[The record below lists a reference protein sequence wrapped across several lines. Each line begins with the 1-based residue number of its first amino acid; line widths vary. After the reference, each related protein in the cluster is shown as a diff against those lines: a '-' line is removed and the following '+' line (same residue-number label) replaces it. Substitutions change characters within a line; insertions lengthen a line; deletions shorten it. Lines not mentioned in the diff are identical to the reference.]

1 MLLVIGLARWRLYA
15 IYRLEHWGLQY
26 VNNTEI
32 TDDDIMEANRTYGSL
47 GELAIM
53 VLPQSQILPLIRKF
67 ELGKY
72 CFVYYNYN
80 RYTRFL
86 YHGRNTLY
94 EFSNHKYRFT
104 WSNGD
109 QRYWKCKC
117 DKRNTRRRHNGFH

>member
-1 MLLVIGLARWRLYA
+1 MKITLFKGLGRWRLYA

-67 ELGKY
+67 ELGKTPGGQDT
-72 CFVYYNYN
+72 FDI
-80 RYTRFL
+80 
-86 YHGRNTLY
+86 
-94 EFSNHKYRFT
+94 FSK
-104 WSNGD
+104 W
-109 QRYWKCKC
+109 Q
-117 DKRNTRRRHNGFH
+117 

>member
-1 MLLVIGLARWRLYA
+1 MIIFPGLGRWRLYA

-67 ELGKY
+67 ELGKIPEGK
-72 CFVYYNYN
+72 
-80 RYTRFL
+80 YTF
-86 YHGRNTLY
+86 YIYFQNN
-94 EFSNHKYRFT
+94 FWN
-104 WSNGD
+104 
-109 QRYWKCKC
+109 
-117 DKRNTRRRHNGFH
+117 